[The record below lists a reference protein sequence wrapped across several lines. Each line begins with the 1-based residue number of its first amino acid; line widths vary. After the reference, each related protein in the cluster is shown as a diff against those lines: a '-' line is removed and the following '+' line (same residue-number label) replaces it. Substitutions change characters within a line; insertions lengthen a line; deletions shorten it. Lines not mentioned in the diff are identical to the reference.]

1 MKFQEGDQI
10 IVVATGE
17 KGVVVEW
24 INKKMLTID
33 VGGIQFPVYADQID
47 FPYFDAFT
55 KKNVSVSQKTVSTEI
70 PRREKKSVRNVPRD
84 GVHLSFFPI
93 LDKDV
98 FDEDVFSHYRVY
110 ILNHTDDALLLH
122 FTVYFRDSKE
132 LETKHSI
139 AALEDMYLFD
149 FSFDQLND
157 HPKFE
162 MNFSLETMNPHK
174 AKNHAVSFKPRPKQF
189 LSLSERTMKE
199 QLASFSFVLFEN
211 YPAKGMETP
220 IYTDEVVKEDRTED
234 GSIDLSGLLKAGFKV
249 QRKRS

>member
-10 IVVATGE
+10 IVIATGE

-24 INKKMLTID
+24 INKKMLTVD
-33 VGGIQFPVYADQID
+33 VGGVQFPVYADQID
-47 FPYFDAFT
+47 FPYFDAFS
-55 KKNVSVSQKTVSTEI
+55 KKKALPSKKTISTEI
-70 PRREKKSVRNVPRD
+70 PRREKKQEKNIPRD

-110 ILNHTDDALLLH
+110 VLNHTDDALMLH
-122 FTVYFRDSKE
+122 FTVYFKDLKE
-132 LETKHSI
+132 LETKHAI

-149 FSFDQLND
+149 LSFDRLND

-162 MNFSLETMNPHK
+162 LKFSLESTNPSK
-174 AKNHAVSFKPRPKQF
+174 AVHHAVSFKPRPKQF

-199 QLASFSFVLFEN
+199 HLASFSFVLYEK
-211 YPAKGMETP
+211 YPEKGMET
-220 IYTDEVVKEDRTED
+220 TLQNDEVVKEDRTED

-249 QRKRS
+249 QRKR

>member
-10 IVVATGE
+10 IVIATGE

-24 INKKMLTID
+24 INKKMLTVD
-33 VGGIQFPVYADQID
+33 VGGVQFPVYADQID
-47 FPYFDAFT
+47 FPYFDAFS
-55 KKNVSVSQKTVSTEI
+55 KKKALPSKKTVSTDI
-70 PRREKKSVRNVPRD
+70 PRREKKPEKNIPRD

-110 ILNHTDDALLLH
+110 VLNHTDDALMLH
-122 FTVYFRDSKE
+122 FTVYFKDLKE
-132 LETKHSI
+132 LETKHAI

-149 FSFDQLND
+149 LSFDRLND

-162 MNFSLETMNPHK
+162 MKFSLETMNPSK
-174 AKNHAVSFKPRPKQF
+174 AAHHAVSFKPRPKQF

-199 QLASFSFVLFEN
+199 QLASFTFVLFEK
-211 YPAKGMETP
+211 YPEKGMETP
-220 IYTDEVVKEDRTED
+220 LHNDEVVKEDRAED

-249 QRKRS
+249 QRKR